1 MLYGSRR
8 HCKTI
13 FEESEA
19 SLIKY
24 SVRVFPYLYPVFP
37 DCGTQCGPWRIFY
50 FCRKGR
56 ICNDDLAYKESG
68 CAGDQSGVPYGS
80 IWRRSDLVGTGD
92 CGELLC
98 GAGTGALLVVQ
109 EKRKMIKYFNWK
121 YLHI

>member
-1 MLYGSRR
+1 MLYGSWR
-8 HCKTI
+8 HCKTVVERQRSI
-13 FEESEA
+13 
-19 SLIKY
+19 
-24 SVRVFPYLYPVFP
+24 VDQVFRKGVPYLYPVFP

-68 CAGDQSGVPYGS
+68 CTGDQSGVPYGC
-80 IWRRSDLVGTGD
+80 ILRRSDLLGTGD

-98 GAGTGALLVVQ
+98 GAGTGALSVVL